1 MYEQVTSIRY
11 NGKLYPSLDD
21 ALRVE
26 IEEREDQKIADVK
39 KIIGYMI
46 EDVSGLENSGVE
58 NVAHVLSHRLNTLCT
73 SAKVFDLNDHLFNQR
88 RWSMRTFGPHMHSRG
103 VLDHIKKEITEIEA
117 KPDDLSEWV
126 DLILLAFDGAFR
138 NGFSPNQI
146 TDALARKF
154 RINMSRIWPAIPDP
168 EKAIEHIS
176 KDTL

>member
-1 MYEQVTSIRY
+1 
-11 NGKLYPSLDD
+11 
-21 ALRVE
+21 
-26 IEEREDQKIADVK
+26 
-39 KIIGYMI
+39 
-46 EDVSGLENSGVE
+46 
-58 NVAHVLSHRLNTLCT
+58 
-73 SAKVFDLNDHLFNQR
+73 
-88 RWSMRTFGPHMHSRG
+88 MHSRG